1 MAKKKKAEPPEN
13 HERWLLSYAD
23 FMTLLFALFVVLY
36 GFAMSKQTEVKALV
50 QGLIQS
56 FTEMGFVTARPGST
70 VLSGNYGV
78 QEGND
83 SSDVRAASPSQQM
96 AIVQAPTQGGGGL
109 LDTGQ
114 PPTNQPMPSQKS
126 TLESKDQ
133 LPIDNATNNN
143 AGAPFDAIRKEFK
156 SSLEE
161 LISSGLININE
172 DENWLTIELNSGLI
186 FPSGSATMM
195 NRAKPILQQIAKTL
209 APLRNYVRVRG
220 YTDNVQMSNELYAS
234 NWQLSAYRAL
244 AVLSSLTVNG
254 IPPQQLAIEAYGEF
268 SPFASNSTTR
278 GREQNRKVVIAVSR
292 YSYVPK
298 ELPIFADAPSGT
310 QPDGSQK
317 ETPNLDDY
325 GVIQLPDG
333 RFKLKKTGTNP

>member
-1 MAKKKKAEPPEN
+1 MARKKKVEPPEN
-13 HERWLLSYAD
+13 HERWLVSYAD
-23 FMTLLFALFVVLY
+23 FMTLLFAVFVILY

-83 SSDVRAASPSQQM
+83 SSDVRAASPNQQM
-96 AIVQAPTQGGGGL
+96 AVIQAPTQGGGGL

-126 TLESKDQ
+126 DLESKDQ

-143 AGAPFDAIRKEFK
+143 AGAPFDAVKKEFK

-161 LISSGLININE
+161 LISSGLVNINE

-186 FPSGSATMM
+186 FPSGSVTLL
-195 NRAKPILQQIAKTL
+195 NRAKPILAQIAKTL
-209 APLRNYVRVRG
+209 APIRNYVRVRG
-220 YTDNVQMSNELYAS
+220 YTDNIQVSNELYAS
-234 NWQLSAYRAL
+234 NWQLSAERAL
-244 AVLSSLTVNG
+244 AVLTNLVSNG
-254 IPPQQLAIEAYGEF
+254 IPPQQLAIEAYGEY
-268 SPFASNSTTR
+268 SPFASNTTVK
-278 GREQNRKVVIAVSR
+278 GRESNRKVVIAVSR
-292 YSYVPK
+292 FGYVPK
-298 ELPIFADAPSGT
+298 LLPVLADDSVAP
-310 QPDGSQK
+310 PDNGK
-317 ETPNLDDY
+317 ETPFNLDDY

-333 RFKLKKTGTNP
+333 RFKLKKQE